1 MFCGGRTLPWAVL
14 AAGGGAKLISSLPRC
29 AFFHGEVDKPAQG
42 FLPRGRRKP
51 VVVAI
56 SLEGV
61 HVIDSREKVPPAPY
75 GCNGVLGGG
84 GWGDPTQAFPVPL
97 GLWLAWGRVGS
108 LSGLPLSDAPGA
120 SPDML
125 GSVLDQFFCPAC
137 WAWGCPG
144 YEEAAAG
151 IHASEGKKSAGRA
164 WSLCLTNS

>member
-120 SPDML
+120 SPDIL
-125 GSVLDQFFCPAC
+125 GSVLDQFFCPASGHGGVQGTRRPPLGFMPLRGRN
-137 WAWGCPG
+137 WQGGPG
-144 YEEAAAG
+144 R
-151 IHASEGKKSAGRA
+151 SA
-164 WSLCLTNS
+164 